1 MEDVLLRIG
10 RDAANFI
17 REMRDERGIDEV
29 IGKHGDDVT
38 RVVDKRSEENVFQ
51 LLNETGYKFLFVSE
65 ESGVVKQSSDYD
77 FVALIDPLDGS
88 TNFVSG
94 IPWSSV
100 SIALYRRGER
110 DFNKSFAGIVAN
122 VFTGDV
128 YTYYNNKSYV
138 NGVEVRQPKEISNVV
153 LAYFTKKDLDKA
165 LNILNK
171 VERVK
176 IRSLGS
182 ASLDMILVCLRK
194 AYLYFD
200 VRNKLRNI
208 DIAASTGFCSSL
220 GVFPVNLKGERV
232 NPGIED
238 VNLVGDVL
246 VTYDQGL
253 LSRLF

>member
-1 MEDVLLRIG
+1 MENLLLEIG
-10 RDAANFI
+10 RKAVSFI
-17 REMRDERGIDEV
+17 QEIRNQSGLDRV
-29 IGKHGDDVT
+29 IGRHGDDVT
-38 RVVDKRSEENVFQ
+38 RVVDKKSEEYVFQ

-65 ESGVVKQSSDYD
+65 ESGVVRQGDDYE

-100 SIALYRRGER
+100 SIALYKRGER
-110 DFNKSFAGIVAN
+110 DFNKSFAGVVAN

-128 YTYYNNKSYV
+128 YSYYNGRSYV
-138 NGVEVRQPKEISNVV
+138 NGVEVTEPKKGSNVV
-153 LAYFTKKDLDKA
+153 LGYFTKRDLDKA
-165 LNILNK
+165 LKMLNN
-171 VERVK
+171 VEKVK

-182 ASLDMILVCLRK
+182 ASLDMILVCLGK

-208 DIAASTGFCSSL
+208 DIAASTGFCSTL
-220 GVFPVNLKGERV
+220 GVFPVNLKGERI
-232 NPGIED
+232 NPGID
-238 VNLVGDVL
+238 NVNLVGDVL
-246 VTYDQGL
+246 VTYDQSL